1 MKLMLVPPPLVMEKL
16 LKAHAV
22 MPRPPE
28 ESNPVPPKTKPADC
42 PGAQL
47 ALVSG
52 LKLLSGSRT
61 SDEPLVMSEEVSPYP
76 AGRSDSGRRAASSC
90 VPVHCG
96 GAGGAGPATTTA
108 AATATVTA

>member
-28 ESNPVPPKTKPADC
+28 ESNPVLPKTKPADC

-47 ALVSG
+47 ALVIG

-61 SDEPLVMSEEVSPYP
+61 SDEPLVAPCAGGRRGTGIDASNTSVFHRRPRP
-76 AGRSDSGRRAASSC
+76 AVQTRLFAGRRKIHSQLISI
-90 VPVHCG
+90 
-96 GAGGAGPATTTA
+96 
-108 AATATVTA
+108 